1 MTTML
6 KINYRRT
13 AAALAAAVLT
23 CTAWAHT
30 MPSLAIDNA
39 EICTDDATLEL
50 SFILDPSSY
59 NIGSNRQLTLTPVV
73 TSGDSIAAMHPV
85 VIAGYNR
92 YYHLL
97 RRPEAMPQGAVLIR
111 SGKKEHFS
119 YNEALPMKQWM
130 LQSKVEIK
138 ADESGCCGAPERN
151 DRVSVA
157 QLDLRPAS
165 FMVPPDYSVKAPA
178 ASDNKT
184 TELSG
189 SAYIDFRVNRTE
201 IDPSYRRNPEELAAI
216 LVTIDTVV
224 GNPDATIN
232 RIEIKGFAS
241 PEGKYSNN
249 ERLAKGRTKALKEYV
264 IKTYGFEP
272 SIFDTSFEPEDWDG
286 LRRFLQKS
294 ALQARN
300 ELLDI
305 ANNSKLSPDEKD
317 NTMRRRFPADY
328 KFLLDNVYPGLR
340 HSDYKVNYT
349 IRTYTDIEEIR
360 RIMEER
366 PGNLSLNEFY
376 LLAHSYT
383 PGSDEYNRV
392 FDTAVRVYPN
402 DPVSNLNAAAVA
414 VNKGDFLGAE
424 RFLARCA
431 DRPEAAYIRGVAM
444 ANQGKFSEA
453 KAWLINADKA
463 GIDEAAAPLENVNK
477 ILDKQD
483 RKIEYIPD
491 NHQNIFTKKK

>member
-13 AAALAAAVLT
+13 AAALAAAALT
-23 CTAWAHT
+23 CAAWAHT
-30 MPSLAIDNA
+30 VPSLAIDNA
-39 EICTDDATLEL
+39 AVRADDATLDF
-50 SFILDPSSY
+50 SFIIDPSSY
-59 NIGSNRQLTLTPVV
+59 NIGSNRQLTLTPVI
-73 TSGDSIAAMHPV
+73 TSGDSIAAMPPV
-85 VIAGYNR
+85 VIAGRNR

-97 RRPEAMPQGAVLIR
+97 RRPEAMPAGAILLR
-111 SGKKEHFS
+111 SGSKDALNYAS
-119 YNEALPMKQWM
+119 SLPMQQWM
-130 LQSKVEIK
+130 LLSQVEIK
-138 ADESGCCGAPERN
+138 ADESGCCGAPERD

-157 QLDLRPAS
+157 QLDLRPAV
-165 FMVPPDYSVKAPA
+165 FEVPKSYSVMAPA

-184 TELSG
+184 IELSG

-216 LVTIDTVV
+216 MATIDTVV

-241 PEGKYSNN
+241 PEGKYANN
-249 ERLAKGRTKALKEYV
+249 ERLAKGRTEALKNYV
-264 IKTYGFEP
+264 SKTYGFEP
-272 SIFDTSFEPEDWDG
+272 DIFATSFEPEDWDG
-286 LRRFLQKS
+286 LRRYLEKS
-294 ALQARN
+294 ALASRN
-300 ELLDI
+300 EMLEI
-305 ANNSKLSPDEKD
+305 AKSTKLSPDEKD
-317 NTMRRRFPADY
+317 NTLRRRFPADY

-349 IRTYTDIEEIR
+349 IRTYTDINEIR

-414 VNKGDFLGAE
+414 VNRGDFKGAE
-424 RFLARCA
+424 RFLDRCN
-431 DRPEAAYIRGVAM
+431 DRPEAAYLRGVAL
-444 ANQGKFSEA
+444 ARQGMYAQALPFLKTA
-453 KAWLINADKA
+453 KAA
-463 GIDEAAAPLENVNK
+463 GIAEANAPLENLNK
-477 ILDKQD
+477 IISKEDK
-483 RKIEYIPD
+483 KIQYIPD
-491 NHQNIFTKKK
+491 NHQNIFTKN

>member
-1 MTTML
+1 MNTMC
-6 KINYRRT
+6 KIINKRA
-13 AAALAAAVLT
+13 AAALAAAALA
-23 CTAWAHT
+23 CAAWAHT
-30 MPSLAIDNA
+30 LPSLAIDNA
-39 EICTDDATLEL
+39 AVSTDDATLDF

-73 TSGDSIAAMHPV
+73 TSGDSLAAMPPV
-85 VIAGYNR
+85 VIAGRNR

-97 RRPEAMPQGAVLIR
+97 RRTETMPAGAILLR
-111 SGKKEHFS
+111 SGSKDALNYAS
-119 YNEALPMKQWM
+119 SLPMQQWM
-130 LQSKVEIK
+130 LQSRVEIK
-138 ADESGCCGAPERN
+138 ADESGCCGAPERA
-151 DRVSVA
+151 DCVPVA
-157 QLDLRPAS
+157 QLDLRPAV
-165 FMVPPDYSVKAPA
+165 FEVPKSYSVMAPP

-184 TELSG
+184 IELSG

-201 IDPSYRRNPEELAAI
+201 IDPSYRRNPEELAVIMA
-216 LVTIDTVV
+216 TIDTVV

-241 PEGKYSNN
+241 PEGKYANN
-249 ERLAKGRTKALKEYV
+249 ERLAKGRTEALKNYV
-264 IKTYGFEP
+264 SKTYGFEP
-272 SIFDTSFEPEDWDG
+272 EIFATSFEPEDWDG
-286 LRRFLQKS
+286 LRRYLEKS
-294 ALQARN
+294 ALASRN
-300 ELLDI
+300 EMLEI
-305 ANNSKLSPDEKD
+305 ANSSKLSPDEKD
-317 NTMRRRFPADY
+317 NTLRRRFPADY

-349 IRTYTDIEEIR
+349 IRTYTDINEIR

-414 VNKGDFLGAE
+414 VNKGDFDGAE

-444 ANQGKFSEA
+444 ANQGKFGEA
-453 KAWLINADKA
+453 QSLLNDADKA
-463 GIDEAAAPLENVNK
+463 GLDEAAAPLYNVNK